1 MAEVQRYIST
11 SFWSDDWVDSLSRD
25 GKLLYMYLL
34 TNESTNIAGVY
45 RITLKRMKDD
55 TGIPRTDI
63 QDLLATFE
71 KGGKAY
77 YFKEYIILPK
87 WPKHQ
92 KLGERGKLRLGV
104 IAVLQHIPKEI
115 FDELPR
121 MGYCFDLS
129 VVHNTIIGRNER
141 EGLSGTR
148 RAQILVERGNRC
160 ESCGSTDKLA
170 IHHIIPVSEGGSND
184 DDNLKVLCSNCHD
197 LVHHPHKNDSIPDS
211 LSGIEYRNRGQR
223 GKSANNSDY
232 DSDIDLDSDSEFK
245 GNNGGSNL
253 NEGKSETTTTFS
265 FSELQEEIKTS
276 TGYLF
281 DEKILSQFQT
291 LNLSPEESSG
301 PHNFFVFVKDVVETK
316 YPGKSPHEQ
325 RTLFISAVTTWENL
339 RGEYP
344 SWRKNREQ
352 AREASALEAARA
364 RIPEQ
369 CQCGSRSLV
378 GKAKNI
384 FVCSACRG
392 TFEFDEKTLTYV
404 FTKQEDIP
412 SAESINN
419 AIRGKKT
426 ATMSPL
432 PDF

>member
-1 MAEVQRYIST
+1 MSEVQRYIST

-63 QDLLATFE
+63 QNLLTVFE
-71 KGGKAY
+71 KDGKAY
-77 YFKEYIILPK
+77 YFQEYIILPK

-104 IAVLQHIPKEI
+104 IAVLQHLPKEI

-148 RAQILVERGNRC
+148 RSHILVERGNHC
-160 ESCGSTDKLA
+160 ETCGSTETLV
-170 IHHIIPVSEGGSND
+170 IHHIKPVSEGGSNENK
-184 DDNLKVLCSNCHD
+184 NLKVLCSNCHD
-197 LVHHPHKNDSIPDS
+197 LIHHPQKKGFVPDR
-211 LSGIEYRNRGQR
+211 LSGTSYENSGQR
-223 GKSANNSDY
+223 GNSANDS
-232 DSDIDLDSDSEFK
+232 DSDIDLNSDSEFK

-253 NEGKSETTTTFS
+253 KVPSDEEITTTFS
-265 FSELQEEIKTS
+265 ASELQEEIKAA

-281 DEKILSQFQT
+281 DEKIIARFQNLS
-291 LNLSPEESSG
+291 LSPEEMSG
-301 PHNFFVFVKDVVETK
+301 PHNFFVFVKEIVETK
-316 YPGKSPHEQ
+316 YPEKPASEQ

-339 RGEYP
+339 RAEYP
-344 SWRKNREQ
+344 SWLKAQTKAQEHSAVET
-352 AREASALEAARA
+352 ARNKK
-364 RIPEQ
+364 PER
-369 CQCGSRSLV
+369 CQCGSSALV
-378 GKAKNI
+378 WRAKNI
-384 FVCSACRG
+384 FVCPDCHGSY
-392 TFEFDEKTLTYV
+392 EFDEKKLAYV

-412 SAESINN
+412 SAASINS
-419 AIRGKKT
+419 AIRSKKEPI
-426 ATMSPL
+426 SRPV